1 MASLFDLA
9 KMNVSTAPGT
19 GSTIA
24 LGTAA
29 AIGGITFL
37 TFAQAGAT
45 NGVIVDYS
53 ILDVNGVETGTAIYS
68 TTGPSLTSRT
78 PTTSSNANAAIN
90 ASAAST
96 VSISP
101 RAATLANAA
110 LFTTGTLADARLSS
124 NVPLKNANNAFTANM
139 SIGGNFALGGGNAA
153 GWNILGNYGAAAT
166 VANTP
171 STASY
176 FISSDG
182 GWAGYTFHRSGA
194 YAVNFGL
201 DTNNDIVVG
210 GWSDGAVNRIAIST
224 AGNLTLKSG
233 GVVAPASLGSN
244 TPDFSKILRGDSAWV
259 TNGRV
264 LLGSYSA
271 SNSATL
277 QDTTIFTTYGAYFPN
292 FEIVYDNIV
301 NQTTNRPLVL
311 EVYQGGAFK
320 TSGYQGYTIG
330 TSATGYAPST
340 WVPLTANG
348 AAAFPLNGYSGT
360 ARCYNPTGG
369 GVVNWTNQ
377 STGVVA
383 GLAHVQSGGGAWLT
397 AAAIAGFRI
406 RFDSGNIVSG
416 IVRVYG
422 IA

>member
-68 TTGPSLTSRT
+68 TTGPQLTSRT

-90 ASAAST
+90 ASAAAT

-101 RAATLANAA
+101 RAATLNNAA
-110 LFTTGTLADARLSS
+110 LFTAGTLADARLSS
-124 NVPLKNANNAFTANM
+124 NVPLKNGANVFSANNQFQ
-139 SIGGNFALGGGNAA
+139 GGIYIQQNFGPSGDLTLGATTTQ
-153 GWNILGNYGAAAT
+153 NYPGY
-166 VANTP
+166 
-171 STASY
+171 ST
-176 FISSDG
+176 DG
-182 GWAGYTFHRSGA
+182 GPAGFSFHRGGF
-194 YAVNFGL
+194 YAINMGL
-201 DTNNDIVVG
+201 QPNNDLVIG
-210 GWSDGAVNRIAIST
+210 GWSAGNFSRFT
-224 AGNLTLKSG
+224 LTGAGNLTLGGILAPQSMGSG
-233 GVVAPASLGSN
+233 
-244 TPDFSKILRGDSAWV
+244 TPDFSKVVRGDSTWV

-311 EVYQGGAFK
+311 EVYQGGAFR
-320 TSGYQGYTIG
+320 TSGYQGYTLG
-330 TSATGYAPST
+330 TSGTGYAPTT

-360 ARCYNPTGG
+360 CRCYNPVGG
-369 GVVNWTNQ
+369 GVVTWANQ
-377 STGVVA
+377 SIGVVA
-383 GLAHVQSGGGAWLT
+383 GLAHTQNGGGAWLT

-406 RFDSGNIVSG
+406 RFDSGNITSG